1 MQDQDVKF
9 LDEIIKLAGEKLM
22 SFFGTSLKVD
32 TKADASLVTEADLA
46 SERVLI
52 DGISRAYPHDIICS
66 EESGLSS
73 ADRTPGRYIWILDPL
88 DGTTNFAHG
97 YPYFCVSVGRGRF
110 REDGSIEMRLG
121 GIEDPV
127 RKKSYVAKKE
137 HGAFVNRLPMK
148 VRRERPLKESFLV
161 TGFYYA
167 TGDLLSREIDRFHRV
182 AQICS
187 SIRRDGAAALDLALV
202 AEGVFDAFWE
212 YGLKPWDVA
221 AGSLL
226 IQEAGGVVLNYHQPI
241 GTEFNVEA
249 DGVLGGTGQ
258 SVKEILKMF

>member
-9 LDEIIKLAGEKLM
+9 LNEIIKLAGEKLM

-32 TKADASLVTEADLA
+32 VKADSSLVTEADLA
-46 SERVLI
+46 SECVLI
-52 DGISRAYPHDIICS
+52 EGISKKYPNDIICS

-73 ADRTPGRYIWILDPL
+73 ADRTPGRHIWILDPL

-97 YPYFCVSVGRGRF
+97 YPYFCVSAGRGRF
-110 REDGSIEMRLG
+110 REDGSIEILLG
-121 GIEDPV
+121 AIEDPV
-127 RKKSYVAKKE
+127 RKRSYVAKKG
-137 HGAFVNRLPMK
+137 HGAFVNSIPMK
-148 VRRERPLKESFLV
+148 VRSGRPLRESFLV

-167 TGDLLSREIDRFHRV
+167 TGSLLSREVERFHRV
-182 AQICS
+182 AQVCS

-202 AEGVFDAFWE
+202 AEGIFDAFWE

-226 IQEAGGVVLNYHQPI
+226 IQEAGGVVLNYHEPI
-241 GTEFNVEA
+241 GKEFNVEA
-249 DGVLGGTGQ
+249 DGLVSGTAQ
-258 SVKEILKMF
+258 SVKELLAMF